1 MLCAQLL
8 AVCHVIH
15 QIIVLTVCK
24 LCLRQQQVDAHFAH
38 RLVWNARLLQQHAK
52 PVLLG
57 IIYRQQVVYLAQ
69 Q

>member
-1 MLCAQLL
+1 MLYAQYL

-15 QIIVLTVCK
+15 QIIVLTACK
-24 LCLRQQQVDAHFAH
+24 LCLRQQQVDAHSAH

-52 PVLLG
+52 PALLG